1 MEFRAQMNTDTMFEC
16 YFLNTID
23 ISREKEM
30 FVSVCVGILSD
41 VFGDG
46 ATEETRSGGG
56 FLGSYLKGLCAICS
70 SSHHPGT
77 SNRAPLSLSP
87 CDVEHRAIASHGRCQ
102 MQDTS
107 YPPPLSLVLATLSA
121 PMSRARGRGVAM
133 AERNVG
139 E

>member
-1 MEFRAQMNTDTMFEC
+1 M
-16 YFLNTID
+16 
-23 ISREKEM
+23 
-30 FVSVCVGILSD
+30 SVCVGILSD
-41 VFGDG
+41 VFRDG
-46 ATEETRSGGG
+46 VTEETRSGGG
-56 FLGSYLKGLCAICS
+56 FLGFYLKGLCAICS

-87 CDVEHRAIASHGRCQ
+87 WDVEHRAMASHGRCQ

-121 PMSRARGRGVAM
+121 PMSRARGGGVAM
-133 AERNVG
+133 ATELRERNVG